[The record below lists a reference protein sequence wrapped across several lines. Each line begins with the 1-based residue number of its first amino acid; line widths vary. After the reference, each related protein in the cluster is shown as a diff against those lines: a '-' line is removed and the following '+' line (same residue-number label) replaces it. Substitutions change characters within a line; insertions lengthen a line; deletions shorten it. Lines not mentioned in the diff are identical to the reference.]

1 MRFLVGRVFYES
13 TDLESMIF
21 SLSPATL
28 SIIYSYHPEINPQS
42 IIGVNIIPF
51 DDGDEDYSA
60 GDDYLEVYYYSPEN
74 TVEVLMLP
82 NLSKGEHLGTNH

>member
-1 MRFLVGRVFYES
+1 MGRVFYDG

-28 SIIYSYHPEINPQS
+28 SIIYSYHPEIKPES

-60 GDDYLEVYYYSPEN
+60 GDDYLEVYYRSPEN
-74 TVEVLMLP
+74 TIEVLMIP
-82 NLSKGEHLGTNH
+82 NLLKGEHLGTNN